1 MNMKKLILALLLA
14 LPVGLVQAQKSY
26 TYVQSPTAHATQD
39 IFKSK
44 LYSTTNLMEVR
55 EEIRLTESQVAKI
68 KKLHA
73 ENSGQFSTLKWD
85 LDDATSKMKKLLD
98 QPKISTADATRQLDE
113 ILKLENQMKR
123 IQMATMVAIKN
134 ELTPEQIEKLEA
146 PKKYFIQ
153 NGTSITGEKLQGY
166 GGNYT
171 NIILNGTSISTSPKV
186 AVTVNGSKEQPL
198 YYIESRSGR
207 TQVQSFEN
215 IDPKLIESVTVLKG
229 EQALEKYGAKGINGV
244 VVIKLKDEKE
254 ELPLEN

>member
-1 MNMKKLILALLLA
+1 MKKLILILFIA
-14 LPVGLVQAQKSY
+14 LPIALVQAQKSY
-26 TYVQSPTAHATQD
+26 TYVQSPASPSSQD

-55 EEIRLTESQVAKI
+55 EEIGLTESQVAKI

-73 ENSGQFSTLKWD
+73 DNSVQFSTLKWD

-98 QPKISTADATRQLDE
+98 QPRINSADVTRQLDE

-123 IQMATMVAIKN
+123 IQMTMMVAIKN

-153 NGTSITGEKLQGY
+153 NGNSISGEKLQSL
-166 GGNYT
+166 GGNSS
-171 NIILNGTSISTSPKV
+171 NIILNGTGLATSPKV

-198 YYIESRSGR
+198 YFIESRSGR
-207 TQVQSFEN
+207 TQVQSFEH
-215 IDPKLIESVTVLKG
+215 IDPKGVESVTVLKG
-229 EQALEKYGAKGINGV
+229 EQAVEKYGTKGINGV
-244 VVIKLKDEKE
+244 VVIKLKDEKKDE
-254 ELPLEN
+254 QPLEN